1 MKYSLK
7 FVLYLVHETSADDG
21 DVLYEAE
28 DDDAEVDDDEA
39 DVGEIIYSN
48 EKEIVGNSYLDTD
61 FCFV

>member
-1 MKYSLK
+1 MKYSVK

-39 DVGEIIYSN
+39 DVGEIIYSK
-48 EKEIVGNSYLDTD
+48 EKEIVVN
-61 FCFV
+61 